1 VGATNPKTLTTQDLL
16 FETFLHLP
24 DKQIFEIKTAS
35 AEEFPISVKSHNDE
49 ISNFKF
55 DETSNKISYEIP
67 FDWND
72 HSHSSSINQIISFNK
87 DFSSIPEDSELLISL
102 NDVKIDNEFYEF
114 NISNPDKNS
123 IKIEVPHNDLL
134 EIKNELL
141 STSNNDSIKLEI
153 LSGEQINF
161 NDIKFSFENN
171 VNGEIYWDSKLI
183 TGKNIPFT
191 FSFYDKNNVSVKD
204 LLFVY
209 GITDSS
215 GKEIWSNI
223 GTGEK
228 YIGIV
233 APDGIY
239 QESIYIPNDDQYEFK
254 LILTGQYSNNFEN
267 FLVSTSNYEFNS
279 QSIVTKEITDTIPSW
294 IKNNAEW
301 WAAGAIDD
309 DAFIQGIQF
318 LIKEGILEIQ

>member
-1 VGATNPKTLTTQDLL
+1 FVY
-16 FETFLHLP
+16 
-24 DKQIFEIKTAS
+24 
-35 AEEFPISVKSHNDE
+35 DE
-49 ISNFKF
+49 SL
-55 DETSNKISYEIP
+55 NKISYEIP

-72 HSHSSSINQIISFNK
+72 HSDSSSLNQIISFNK
-87 DFSSIPEDSELLISL
+87 DFSSIPVDNELLISL
-102 NDVKIDNEFYEF
+102 NDVEISNEFYEF
-114 NISNPDKNS
+114 NISNPEKNS
-123 IKIEVPHNDLL
+123 IKIEVPHNDLF
-134 EIKNELL
+134 EIKNKLL

-153 LSGEQINF
+153 LSGEKINF
-161 NDIKFSFENN
+161 NDIKFSFENDII
-171 VNGEIYWDSKLI
+171 GEVYWNSNLVS
-183 TGKNIPFT
+183 GKNIPFT
-191 FSFYDKNNVSVKD
+191 FSFYDKNNIPVTD

-228 YIGIV
+228 YLGIL

-239 QESIYIPNDDQYEFK
+239 QESIFIPTDGEYEFK

-267 FLVSTSNYEFNS
+267 FLVSTSNFEINS
-279 QSIVTKEITDTIPSW
+279 QSILTKEKTSTIPNWIKNNAEWWAAGAIDDDAFIQGIQFLIKEGILEIPSTSQGASSGNEIPNW

>member
-1 VGATNPKTLTTQDLL
+1 MDN
-16 FETFLHLP
+16 
-24 DKQIFEIKTAS
+24 
-35 AEEFPISVKSHNDE
+35 
-49 ISNFKF
+49 
-55 DETSNKISYEIP
+55 
-67 FDWND
+67 
-72 HSHSSSINQIISFNK
+72 
-87 DFSSIPEDSELLISL
+87 ELLISL

-123 IKIEVPHNDLL
+123 IKIEVPHDELL

-141 STSNNDSIKLEI
+141 SSTNNDSIKLEI
-153 LSGEQINF
+153 LSGEKITF
-161 NDIKFSFENN
+161 NDIKFSFDNDIS
-171 VNGEIYWDSKLI
+171 GEVYWDSKLVS
-183 TGKNIPFT
+183 GKNIPFT
-191 FSFYDKNNVSVKD
+191 FSFYDTNNISVKD

-223 GTGEK
+223 GAGEK
-228 YIGIV
+228 YLGIV

-239 QESIYIPNDDQYEFK
+239 QESIFIPTDGEYEFK
-254 LILTGQYSNNFEN
+254 LILTGQYSNNFET
-267 FLVSTSNYEFNS
+267 FLVSTSNFEINS
-279 QSIVTKEITDTIPSW
+279 ESILTVEKTNTIPTW